1 MSQTLWLILYDSR
14 SMTQIYDRQKTKYS
28 FQWPDFGIPKS
39 PEMLLD
45 FQNHIT
51 ELHSEIK
58 DSMKSIYDPP
68 IPADEDAFETSPI
81 VIHCSAGIG
90 RTGSNL

>member
-1 MSQTLWLILYDSR
+1 
-14 SMTQIYDRQKTKYS
+14 
-28 FQWPDFGIPKS
+28 
-39 PEMLLD
+39 MLLD
-45 FQNHIT
+45 FQNHIS
-51 ELHSEIK
+51 ELHGEIK

-90 RTGSNL
+90 RTGSISLFRNEEIFVIYHFTNYDL

>member
-1 MSQTLWLILYDSR
+1 
-14 SMTQIYDRQKTKYS
+14 
-28 FQWPDFGIPKS
+28 
-39 PEMLLD
+39 MLLN
-45 FQNHIT
+45 FQNHIS
-51 ELHSEIK
+51 ELHGEIK

-90 RTGSNL
+90 RTGSISLFRNEEMFIYNCFINNEI

>member
-1 MSQTLWLILYDSR
+1 
-14 SMTQIYDRQKTKYS
+14 
-28 FQWPDFGIPKS
+28 
-39 PEMLLD
+39 MLLN
-45 FQNHIT
+45 FQNHIS
-51 ELHSEIK
+51 ELHGEIK

-90 RTGSNL
+90 RTGSISLFRNEEMFIINCFINNEI

>member
-1 MSQTLWLILYDSR
+1 
-14 SMTQIYDRQKTKYS
+14 MTHAVWRTSIIDNKTKYS

>member
-1 MSQTLWLILYDSR
+1 
-14 SMTQIYDRQKTKYS
+14 
-28 FQWPDFGIPKS
+28 
-39 PEMLLD
+39 MLLD
-45 FQNHIT
+45 FQNHINT
-51 ELHSEIK
+51 LHAEIK

-90 RTGSNL
+90 RTGSASSLDFLISILRKTFQKQRFNN

>member
-1 MSQTLWLILYDSR
+1 MN
-14 SMTQIYDRQKTKYS
+14 MTINTAS

-39 PEMLLD
+39 PKMLLD
-45 FQNHIT
+45 FQNHINT
-51 ELHSEIK
+51 LHAEIK

-68 IPADEDAFETSPI
+68 IPADEDAFETSPV

-90 RTGSNL
+90 RTGSASLLDFLFY

>member
-1 MSQTLWLILYDSR
+1 MDMYSMYLMYIWRTLITEMLLNMKI
-14 SMTQIYDRQKTKYS
+14 K
-28 FQWPDFGIPKS
+28 WPDFGIPKS

-45 FQNHIT
+45 FQNHIND
-51 ELHSEIK
+51 LHREIK

-68 IPADEDAFETSPI
+68 IPEDEDAFETSPI

>member
-1 MSQTLWLILYDSR
+1 
-14 SMTQIYDRQKTKYS
+14 
-28 FQWPDFGIPKS
+28 
-39 PEMLLD
+39 MLLD
-45 FQNHIT
+45 FQNHIS
-51 ELHSEIK
+51 ELHGEIK

-90 RTGSNL
+90 RTGSISLFRNEEIFVIYLFTYYDI